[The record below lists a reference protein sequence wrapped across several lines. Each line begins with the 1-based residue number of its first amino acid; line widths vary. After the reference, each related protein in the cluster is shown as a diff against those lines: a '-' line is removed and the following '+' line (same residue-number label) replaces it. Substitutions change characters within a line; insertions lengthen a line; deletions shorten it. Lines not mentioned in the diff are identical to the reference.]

1 MKNYKL
7 NPSQGK
13 KNKVVIEM
21 KHPDQMHKSW
31 STVTIKDL
39 YWTLAQKT
47 SGKDYQIL
55 PKAAY
60 SYSKKTTSTQKVIMR
75 IIIPLCWTESRET
88 SLRIKRCYILKQIML
103 AKMRKNLMSSSFI
116 IKLAKLKRDLSQRA
130 ILLKTKALKVWKRIL
145 LK

>member
-7 NPSQGK
+7 NLSQDK

-39 YWTLAQKT
+39 YWTSAQKT

-60 SYSKKTTSTQKVIMR
+60 SYSKKTTSIQKVIMR
-75 IIIPLCWTESRET
+75 IIIPLCWTENQET
-88 SLRIKRCYILKQIML
+88 SLLIKRCYILKQIML

-116 IKLAKLKRDLSQRA
+116 KLAKLKRDLSQRA
-130 ILLKTKALKVWKRIL
+130 ISLRTKALKVWKRIL